1 MPQMTN
7 VLLANVDVTGD
18 KVSRVS
24 ASSAAKGTENSEFSI
39 ALEQASVNTK
49 QEAASSDNAEP
60 MPATHTS
67 SDTEVEPKE
76 AKNSDEVSHVL
87 AQINLATQLAEEE
100 TLAVDGANLPLPMG
114 EMSNI
119 ANLQD
124 VDNTAEATSVVEV
137 ISDKVN
143 TELNS
148 SLISDSDD
156 NAVLA
161 PAVSDSDDNAVLA
174 PAVSDSDDNVALGE
188 QEIELQLNQLTSS
201 QIDSLVTQSGLSEQ
215 QLSALPPQALNE
227 ILIAIESDD
236 PLKLQQAVT
245 EAKGILGLL
254 ATADLN
260 GAETT
265 IANSGK
271 HGAEAAPV
279 TVNPNI
285 KVDVNAMVNSENK
298 PTMTEGKSS
307 VLPSSESLSERGNI
321 LGEAKQKDTESQYIK
336 VAKTEVNQGNVPTMD
351 LKQAK
356 LEVTMQ
362 KILVSQPAGQEF
374 ADTSSSESKLAS
386 ATLSPIPTP
395 TSMARGEALPQYQV
409 SIKPTGEPAQQMQEM
424 IAKFSPVMRQ
434 QLVAMVS
441 QGVQH
446 AEIRLDPPEL
456 GQMMVRIQVQ
466 GDQTQVQFHVMQNQ
480 TKDIVEQALPRL
492 REMLAEQGMQLT
504 DSNVSHGG
512 GGQGQGDTDSSDS
525 QGDRLQ
531 SEMDELSA
539 EESLLVSNSSTSYR
553 SGIDYYA

>member
-7 VLLANVDVTGD
+7 VLLANVEATGD
-18 KVSRVS
+18 KAPRVS

-67 SDTEVEPKE
+67 FDTEVEPKE

-100 TLAVDGANLPLPMG
+100 TLAVGGANLPLPVG

-148 SLISDSDD
+148 SLISDSDY
-156 NAVLA
+156 
-161 PAVSDSDDNAVLA
+161 NAVLA

-271 HGAEAAPV
+271 HGAEVAPV
-279 TVNPNI
+279 TVNPNS

-307 VLPSSESLSERGNI
+307 VLPSSESLSERGSI

-336 VAKTEVNQGNVPTMD
+336 VAKTEVNQGNVPTVD

>member
-119 ANLQD
+119 ANLED
-124 VDNTAEATSVVEV
+124 VDNTAEATSVVEA

-148 SLISDSDD
+148 SLISVSDD
-156 NAVLA
+156 NG
-161 PAVSDSDDNAVLA
+161 VLA

-245 EAKGILGLL
+245 DAKEILGLL

-271 HGAEAAPV
+271 HGAEVAPV
-279 TVNPNI
+279 TVNPNS

-298 PTMTEGKSS
+298 LTMTEGKSS
-307 VLPSSESLSERGNI
+307 VLPSSESLSERGSI

-336 VAKTEVNQGNVPTMD
+336 VAKTEVNQGNVPTVD

>member
-39 ALEQASVNTK
+39 ALEQALVNTK

-119 ANLQD
+119 ANLED
-124 VDNTAEATSVVEV
+124 VDNTAEATSVVEA

-148 SLISDSDD
+148 SLISVSDD
-156 NAVLA
+156 NG
-161 PAVSDSDDNAVLA
+161 VLA

-245 EAKGILGLL
+245 DAKEILGLL

-271 HGAEAAPV
+271 HGAEVAPV
-279 TVNPNI
+279 TVNPNS

-336 VAKTEVNQGNVPTMD
+336 VAKTEVNQGNVPTVD

>member
-49 QEAASSDNAEP
+49 QEAASSGNAEP

-67 SDTEVEPKE
+67 SDNEVEPKE

-119 ANLQD
+119 ANLED

-148 SLISDSDD
+148 SLIS
-156 NAVLA
+156 V
-161 PAVSDSDDNAVLA
+161 
-174 PAVSDSDDNVALGE
+174 SDDNVALGE
-188 QEIELQLNQLTSS
+188 QKIELQLNQLTSS

-271 HGAEAAPV
+271 HGAEVAPV
-279 TVNPNI
+279 TVNPNS

-336 VAKTEVNQGNVPTMD
+336 VAKTEVNQGNVPTVD

-362 KILVSQPAGQEF
+362 KILVSQPTGQEF

-386 ATLSPIPTP
+386 ATLSPTP
-395 TSMARGEALPQYQV
+395 MVRGEALPQYQV

-512 GGQGQGDTDSSDS
+512 GGQGQGDTDSSDA

-531 SEMDELSA
+531 AEMDELSA

>member
-49 QEAASSDNAEP
+49 QEAASSDHAEP

-119 ANLQD
+119 ANLED

-148 SLISDSDD
+148 SLI
-156 NAVLA
+156 
-161 PAVSDSDDNAVLA
+161 SDSDDNAVLA

-271 HGAEAAPV
+271 YGAEVAPV
-279 TVNPNI
+279 TVNPNS

-307 VLPSSESLSERGNI
+307 VLPSSESLSERGSI

-336 VAKTEVNQGNVPTMD
+336 VAKTEVNQGNVPTVD

-539 EESLLVSNSSTSYR
+539 EDSLLVSNSSTSYR

>member
-67 SDTEVEPKE
+67 SDTEVEPQE

-161 PAVSDSDDNAVLA
+161 PAVSDSDDN
-174 PAVSDSDDNVALGE
+174 VALGE

-201 QIDSLVTQSGLSEQ
+201 QINSLVTQSGLSEQ

-271 HGAEAAPV
+271 HGAEVAPV
-279 TVNPNI
+279 TVNPNS

-307 VLPSSESLSERGNI
+307 VLPSSESLSERGSI

-336 VAKTEVNQGNVPTMD
+336 VAKTEVNQGNVPTVD

-539 EESLLVSNSSTSYR
+539 EESLFVSNSSTSYR

>member
-49 QEAASSDNAEP
+49 QEAASSGNAEP

-67 SDTEVEPKE
+67 FDTEVEPKE

-100 TLAVDGANLPLPMG
+100 TLAVGGANLPLPVG

-161 PAVSDSDDNAVLA
+161 PAVSDSDDN
-174 PAVSDSDDNVALGE
+174 VALGE

-201 QIDSLVTQSGLSEQ
+201 QINSLVTQSGLSEQ

-271 HGAEAAPV
+271 HGAEVAPV
-279 TVNPNI
+279 TVNPNS

-307 VLPSSESLSERGNI
+307 VLPSSESLSERGSI

-336 VAKTEVNQGNVPTMD
+336 VAKTEVNQGNVPTVD